1 MTLFLC
7 LPFVSSARPWLRA
20 RCQLNTSQ
28 GLQQQQQHHK
38 HPCKPPLPVSQM
50 GPDRHVALQVEDF
63 LFRLGPQL
71 QEAIQLQ
78 DAAKAELAVRE
89 QRTWESGTRRR
100 EAQAVL
106 DQRRHQSRQPAGDP
120 EAGKTHQEEEP
131 FLQFKEEPCRQ
142 LTSLAGGLNEA
153 WRGLRWGQRL
163 QALEDQ
169 VPSQTWGSCVEG
181 KAGPLSGREGGEWLG
196 VLHGERSRAWAKV
209 LLEEL
214 HDAHLL
220 AQGAMAQLA
229 VAEMEAAALRSKYRL
244 ALEEAAES
252 NQALQ
257 SLRENHDALEQSAA
271 EKEMDCGQL
280 ESQAPEQLE
289 DLCRAQDEV
298 QQHEDTTRELQDTL
312 AASQEEVSSRF
323 FCTQEGGIKAL
334 QRKGH
339 LKELQVWAQQQ
350 LRECGGRGEGGTP
363 QGIHKLRGSTQSQL
377 PFVMENKAA
386 GTWGCW
392 EKGEHFWVE
401 VGQGPGSLPFLLPL
415 QVVQQKGLRSTEQHT
430 SQGPQEELGALKET
444 LQEAREQQSAG
455 KEPEVTTLQTRLHH
469 LQDKQQEPRM
479 VEQTGL
485 ILQLQHEQ
493 KTFLRQSPSTTTHSA
508 GMEELQVKLQHL
520 QEELDICKGRNQ
532 ENLSKL
538 QARESTMEEQSLDLD
553 HLLQQCQALKEKLVY
568 YEEVAQKQELTLAQ
582 QHQRERH
589 LQERLAQAEGSTSLL
604 EESLAI
610 YKQKYQASLA
620 RTGELESR
628 LQRLEEELANQAKA
642 REEAILKLQAER
654 IVWQEELEGKCHQA
668 SCTEEAMEQLARE
681 LSQSRQVASQFEESI
696 RGLQQELTDS
706 RTKLLGQE
714 GALAAL
720 QRDFASYKATHSCSN
735 SSYENQMLH
744 TEALQQRLQEAIEES
759 AEHQQEAKE
768 YRELVQDLKLELVRV
783 AEQKGTAL
791 KGLERLELTAQSL
804 RLEVAAERERRETEA
819 GALQQQ
825 AQQLELELRQ
835 SRQACAQQEQ
845 AVRKRDEVLHK
856 SQVEMLCARSALQE
870 KGQELEQQRAHAHR
884 LEAGLKEAHKALEE
898 SQAERATLRSEA
910 KVLRQNLRE
919 SQERHQQ
926 AAQELVR
933 QEEQL
938 LLAQN
943 SLRTAQEHLEERVA
957 EVVLHSKATHRL
969 EAEVQALSERA
980 ARAEDELQQKSD
992 LIECLTEEL
1001 SQSRRQH
1008 QAVAEEAQQQR
1019 QAAARMERKLE
1030 GSREGLRSLQQ
1041 QVQGHESVLEGLRA
1055 ELGQQKQREEELK
1068 RRLQEAQEREGQ
1080 LAQGQ
1085 KDLQR
1090 RLQSSQCQLQE
1101 AEWRNQGLQL
1111 CVAEREAEGQA
1122 LREKLKHQVAELEA
1136 AHNSLD
1142 AAQLELQQQATE
1154 ALRQEA
1160 ALAQLRSEF
1169 RALQEQEKKSHQALL
1184 AAQEL
1189 KAQAACCQ
1197 SSQREA
1203 MEKLEQKTRE
1213 ASCLQAELQLAQ
1225 HKTVHLEEQIART
1238 QAQLQ
1243 ELLASQRERQQEVC
1257 RAEERLQNLGLQAQR
1272 WQKEN
1277 RAAQLTLEEK
1287 DEELVVA
1294 KVELAAAEERW
1305 RCMAEERDELQ
1316 NEANLLR
1323 QKFVVSS
1330 REVES
1335 LQTSLEAAQS
1345 DSRRLQHES
1354 ELVMAN
1360 VSQWVTEQKKV
1371 NEKLGCKIRD
1381 QIKHMAQLTG
1391 ERDHLQG
1398 LTQRLEQE
1406 NKRLKNEADDR
1417 RIECERLKALRNQD
1431 LDSSKAWQCSTF
1443 PVEGSPRL
1451 LQRKSQVLATEWNR
1465 P

>member
-1 MTLFLC
+1 MEVLRCPSMGLLRMTAAEETIQRPSLAQSPMPAEH
-7 LPFVSSARPWLRA
+7 LPGSPAAAAAPQA
-20 RCQLNTSQ
+20 
-28 GLQQQQQHHK
+28 
-38 HPCKPPLPVSQM
+38 PMPPLPVSQM

-339 LKELQVWAQQQ
+339 LKE
-350 LRECGGRGEGGTP
+350 
-363 QGIHKLRGSTQSQL
+363 
-377 PFVMENKAA
+377 
-386 GTWGCW
+386 
-392 EKGEHFWVE
+392 
-401 VGQGPGSLPFLLPL
+401 L

>member
-20 RCQLNTSQ
+20 RCQPNTSQ

-89 QRTWESGTRRR
+89 QRTWEPGTRRR
-100 EAQAVL
+100 EVQAVL
-106 DQRRHQSRQPAGDP
+106 DQKRHQSRQPAGDP

-153 WRGLRWGQRL
+153 WRGPRWGQRL

-220 AQGAMAQLA
+220 AQGAMAQLV

-257 SLRENHDALEQSAA
+257 SLRENHGVLEQSAA
-271 EKEMDCGQL
+271 EKEVDCGQL

-298 QQHEDTTRELQDTL
+298 QQHEDTTQELQDTL

-339 LKELQVWAQQQ
+339 LKELQV
-350 LRECGGRGEGGTP
+350 G
-363 QGIHKLRGSTQSQL
+363 
-377 PFVMENKAA
+377 
-386 GTWGCW
+386 
-392 EKGEHFWVE
+392 
-401 VGQGPGSLPFLLPL
+401 
-415 QVVQQKGLRSTEQHT
+415 QQKGILSTEQHT
-430 SQGPQEELGALKET
+430 SQGPQEELGALKES
-444 LQEAREQQSAG
+444 LQEAQEQQSAG

-493 KTFLRQSPSTTTHSA
+493 KTFLRQSPSATTHSA

-654 IVWQEELEGKCHQA
+654 LVWQEELEGKCHQA

-720 QRDFASYKATHSCSN
+720 QRDFASYKTTHSCSN
-735 SSYENQMLH
+735 SSYENQVLH

-783 AEQKGTAL
+783 VEQKGTAL

-870 KGQELEQQRAHAHR
+870 KGQELEQQRAHAHC

-1080 LAQGQ
+1080 LAQGH

-1136 AHNSLD
+1136 AHSSLD

-1443 PVEGSPRL
+1443 PVESSPRL